1 MNFRTKI
8 FIYYTGSILTICLA
22 AIVLRKYL
30 YIDYY
35 SLCPTLFMLV
45 LPLQIIDEKY
55 DLQRRFR
62 KILPGY
68 ALKYR
73 KDDGLYVDEETV
85 KQYAENVYSSG
96 NRIPQNIRKI
106 LKKRHKE
113 LISYSTKIFL
123 IFTPWLT
130 VFILSF
136 PGYVKIAMSV
146 IVIITAAAICETHD
160 RKIIKKDYD
169 EYLNKLNSELEEQ
182 KKREELGRWK

>member
-73 KDDGLYVDEETV
+73 KDDG
-85 KQYAENVYSSG
+85 
-96 NRIPQNIRKI
+96 
-106 LKKRHKE
+106 
-113 LISYSTKIFL
+113 
-123 IFTPWLT
+123 
-130 VFILSF
+130 
-136 PGYVKIAMSV
+136 
-146 IVIITAAAICETHD
+146 
-160 RKIIKKDYD
+160 
-169 EYLNKLNSELEEQ
+169 
-182 KKREELGRWK
+182 